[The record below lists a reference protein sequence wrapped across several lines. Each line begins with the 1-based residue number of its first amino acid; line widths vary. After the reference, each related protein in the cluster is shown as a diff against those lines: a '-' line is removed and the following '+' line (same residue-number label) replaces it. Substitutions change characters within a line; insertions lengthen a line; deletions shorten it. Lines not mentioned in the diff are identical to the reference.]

1 MIGSSIGGSV
11 ISAEFHG
18 ASPNASAK
26 ANTAN
31 INEALQRAGD
41 NALGGCVSLTRP
53 GRYTVSVQNDI
64 LPVGGQSSAVL
75 VIPSNKAGLYLG
87 PGVEL
92 FLESSSN
99 TSSTAN
105 NHVLTNDDW
114 TNGGSSIAIF
124 GQGTINGNRA
134 GNLNGYY
141 CAIYLYRISYSQ
153 INGLALTGVQRATAI
168 EDTFGEAIQIRRSSF
183 NRISNLRVSDCGK
196 DGIKLCTASNYNT
209 VIGNNVEDVDAAG
222 IQIYFGLTG
231 GGDQATCFGNTVTGN
246 NVWAD
251 ITGAPPFDRRS
262 GIRIHGCA
270 QNVVTG
276 NFCRGVDTVLDI
288 LEDAHRNLFAN
299 NFGSIR
305 NAGGG
310 CGILIRDVNSDSCDY
325 NIFQSNVFYPF
336 GAAPIIMA
344 DVNRGIAN
352 RFLDNVW
359 IYNTAN
365 PRMADLDANST
376 DNVFTGN
383 ESTGGTPT
391 WVNAGGATNV
401 YASWTT
407 APIP

>member
-141 CAIYLYRISYSQ
+141 CAIYLYRINYSQ
-153 INGLALTGVQRATAI
+153 VDGLALTGVERATAI
-168 EDTFGEAIQIRRSSF
+168 EDAFGEGIQIRRSSF
-183 NRISNLRVSDCGK
+183 NRISNLRVSNCGK

-209 VIGNNVEDVDAAG
+209 VIGNNIELVDAAG
-222 IQIYFGLTG
+222 VQIYFGLTG

-251 ITGAPPFDRRS
+251 TTGAPPFDRRS

-270 QNVVTG
+270 QNVITG
-276 NFCRGVDTVLDI
+276 NVARGVDTGLDL
-288 LEDAHRNLFAN
+288 LEAAHRNLFSG
-299 NFGSIR
+299 NFASLR
-305 NAGGG
+305 NLVGG
-310 CGILIRDVNSDSCDY
+310 CGILIRDVNTTSCDH
-325 NIFQSNVFYPF
+325 NIFQGNAFYPF
-336 GAAPIIMA
+336 GTSSNIMA
-344 DVNRGIAN
+344 DVNRGNYNQFIEN
-352 RFLDNVW
+352 IW
-359 IYNTAN
+359 IYGSLA
-365 PRMADLDANST
+365 PRLGDIDANST
-376 DNVFTGN
+376 NNVFLGN
-383 ESTGGTPT
+383 ISTQGTPT
-391 WVNAGGATNV
+391 WVNAGGATNLM
-401 YASWTT
+401 AAWAPT
-407 APIP
+407 PIP